1 MHGLARN
8 RRRVVDKNEEEWT
21 RLLCRMIRGERSIA
35 LIEIRN
41 EKEEDYGIVEEIT
54 RKAFYNLYIPGCTEH
69 YLVYRRS
76 ALSPGT

>member
-21 RLLCRMIRGERSIA
+21 R
-35 LIEIRN
+35 
-41 EKEEDYGIVEEIT
+41 KEEDYGIVEEIT
-54 RKAFYNLYIPGCTEH
+54 RKAFYNLYIPGYTEH
-69 YLVYRRS
+69 YLVHRRS

>member
-1 MHGLARN
+1 
-8 RRRVVDKNEEEWT
+8 
-21 RLLCRMIRGERSIA
+21 MIREERSIA

-54 RKAFYNLYIPGCTEH
+54 RKAFYNLYIPGYTEH
-69 YLVYRRS
+69 YLVHRRS